1 MPYADVNGT
10 RLYYELHGDESAP
23 VLVLNNGI
31 LMNAASSWVPQ
42 TQAFAATYR
51 VLQYDCRNQGLSDHP
66 DGPCSMAMHA
76 DDLAAL
82 LAHLGVDR
90 AHVLGISYGGEVAQ
104 AFALQHPARVRSLI
118 LCDTVSEVGPELRLI
133 VEGWKAAAASGDADL
148 VFLVTVPW
156 NFSPQFIA
164 TQGAVLTAARARY
177 RHIDLRGGGQ
187 AVRCLCRRRLHGRLG
202 EITAPTCV
210 VVGELDLIKGPRY
223 SAILH
228 EAIRGSELH
237 TIAGAGHA
245 TCWENPARF
254 NDDRAGLPGAAGC
267 ARPSSSRSVCAPRG
281 TTRDGASVRPT
292 TPAARI

>member
-1 MPYADVNGT
+1 MRPAMPYADVNGT

-31 LMNAASSWVPQ
+31 LMNAASSWIPQ
-42 TQAFAATYR
+42 TQAFAAMYR

-66 DGPCSMAMHA
+66 DGPCSMGMHA

-82 LAHLGVDR
+82 LAHLGIER

-104 AFALQHPARVRSLI
+104 AFALQYPAQVRSLI
-118 LCDTVSEVGPELRLI
+118 LCDTVSEIGPELRLI
-133 VEGWKAAAASGDADL
+133 VEGWKAAAESGDADL

-177 RHIDLRGGGQ
+177 RHIDLR
-187 AVRCLCRRRLHGRLG
+187 AVARLSDAFAGVDFTGRLE
-202 EITAPTCV
+202 EIAAPTCI

-228 EAIRGSELH
+228 QAIRGSELH

-254 NDDRAGLPGAAGC
+254 NTIVLDFLGRQ
-267 ARPSSSRSVCAPRG
+267 
-281 TTRDGASVRPT
+281 DG
-292 TPAARI
+292 